1 MRAASAR
8 KSGASVDPVAP
19 TASSESSR
27 SFEDLVDAHLHF
39 IWRVLRRL
47 GLSAADA
54 DDATQQVFIV
64 AAEKGGAVSREAER
78 AFLYAIAVRIGANA
92 RRLRSRRREVSA
104 ELVEAEPVSR
114 EDPERQLELS
124 RATHLL
130 DELLSR
136 LPPEQARALVLAE
149 IEQMTVPA
157 IAELEAIPTGTAAS
171 RLRLA
176 RQAFRAS
183 LESAV
188 HKNPFSEDLP

>member
-1 MRAASAR
+1 MRSATAR
-8 KSGASVDPVAP
+8 QSGASVDPAAP
-19 TASSESSR
+19 VASSEPPR

-64 AAEKGGAVSREAER
+64 AAEKGGGVDQKAER
-78 AFLYAIAVRIGANA
+78 AFLYAIAVRIAANA
-92 RRLRSRRREVSA
+92 RRQRQRRREVSA
-104 ELVEAEPVSR
+104 ELVEAEPLSR
-114 EDPERQLELS
+114 EDPERRLEIS
-124 RATHLL
+124 RATELL
-130 DELLSR
+130 DELLAR
-136 LPPEQARALVLAE
+136 LPPEQARVLVLAE

-176 RQAFRAS
+176 RQAFRES

-188 HKNPFSEDLP
+188 HKNPFSEDAP